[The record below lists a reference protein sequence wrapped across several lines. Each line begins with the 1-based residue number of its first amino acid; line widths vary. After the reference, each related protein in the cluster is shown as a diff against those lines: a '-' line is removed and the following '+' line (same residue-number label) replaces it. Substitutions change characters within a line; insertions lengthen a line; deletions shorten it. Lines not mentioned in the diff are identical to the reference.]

1 MVFKKNFDH
10 LYLLKYIINKY
21 KNTTILNYFC
31 IGRYNGSPG
40 LPIVKGSPGRPLLQT
55 GSTSAPKQAVGCAT
69 CPTSVSAKKKE
80 CMHESNTI
88 QCMRINLGKI
98 CVAVSVFKILY
109 FLHKFRIAATA
120 MQLDA

>member
-1 MVFKKNFDH
+1 M
-10 LYLLKYIINKY
+10 
-21 KNTTILNYFC
+21 
-31 IGRYNGSPG
+31 GRYNGSPG
-40 LPIVKGSPGRPLLQT
+40 LPIVKGSPGRSPLQT
-55 GSTSAPKQAVGCAT
+55 GSTSAPKQAGGCAT
-69 CPTSVSAKKKE
+69 CPTSVSAKKE

-98 CVAVSVFKILY
+98 CAAVSVFKILY